1 MIDTTSPHGRLLLQ
15 IMGALAEFER
25 SMILARTTEGRKRA
39 MERGVKFG
47 RKTKLTPF
55 QKREALARVAAG
67 ELQADIAR
75 SYGVNPST
83 IYRMIASAG

>member
-1 MIDTTSPHGRLLLQ
+1 V
-15 IMGALAEFER
+15 LAAIGEFER

-47 RKTKLTPF
+47 RKWKLRAF
-55 QKREALARVAAG
+55 QKQEALTRVAAG

-83 IYRMIASAG
+83 IYRMVASAG